1 MSPEALSA
9 RSGWVRLALLW
20 GAGGTAL
27 LLAALLVLPQAR
39 EILAAGWL
47 IGLLFWLG
55 IALGALALL
64 AAHALTGGRWGR
76 ALWPALAPAAAS
88 LPLFLLL
95 ILPLVVG
102 VGRLYPWAG
111 EPGHPERDVVAQLYL
126 NLPGA
131 TLRGVV
137 ALLVWSVLALLLV
150 GLRPGGVRRMVAALG
165 LVFHMAATT
174 LLGFDWVQ
182 SLEPH
187 FHSTSFGMASLVL
200 QLMACLAWAVLL
212 RPAPAEAAPD
222 VGGMLLATVLGSLYL
237 GFSQYLV
244 IWYGDLPE
252 KVAWYVLRQHWGWL
266 AVELLSLLL
275 STLLPLVMLL
285 PTAQRGSPA
294 ALAQLAPWLLAGIL
308 LHQAWLVAPGAGFWA
323 LPVAALAVLAVGGL
337 WFGLAYGLIAGRLV
351 RTTAAG
357 S

>member
-1 MSPEALSA
+1 MSGEALHA
-9 RSGWVRLALLW
+9 RPGRVRLALLG

-27 LLAALLVLPQAR
+27 LLVGLLVLPEAR
-39 EILAAGWL
+39 EALAAGWM

-64 AAHALTGGRWGR
+64 AVHALTGGRWGR
-76 ALWPALAPAAAS
+76 ALWLALAPAAAS

-102 VGRLYPWAG
+102 LGRLYPWVAG
-111 EPGHPERDVVAQLYL
+111 PEHPERNIVAQLYL
-126 NLPGA
+126 NLPA
-131 TLRGVV
+131 AALRGVA
-137 ALLVWSVLALLLV
+137 ALAVWSVLGLLLV
-150 GLRPGGVRRMVAALG
+150 GLRPGGLRQMVAALG
-165 LVFHMAATT
+165 LIFHVVAVT

-200 QLMACLAWAVLL
+200 QLLACLAWATRL
-212 RPAPAEAAPD
+212 RPTPSEAAPD

-244 IWYGDLPE
+244 IWYGNLPE
-252 KVAWYVLRQHWGWL
+252 KVEWYVLRQHWGWL
-266 AVELLSLLL
+266 SIELLSLLL

-285 PTAQRGSPA
+285 PSAVRGSPA
-294 ALAQLAPWLLAGIL
+294 ALAQLAPWVLGGVL
-308 LHQAWLVAPGAGFWA
+308 LHQVWLLAPGAGFWA

-337 WFGLAYGLIAGRLV
+337 WFGLTYGLIAGRL
-351 RTTAAG
+351 AG
-357 S
+357 VAEARS

>member
-1 MSPEALSA
+1 MSAEALHA
-9 RSGWVRLALLW
+9 RPGRVRLALLG

-55 IALGALALL
+55 IALGALVLL
-64 AAHALTGGRWGR
+64 ATHALTGGQWGR

-102 VGRLYPWAG
+102 LGTLYPWA
-111 EPGHPERDVVAQLYL
+111 PDPEHAARSIVAQRYL

-131 TLRGVV
+131 TLRGLV
-137 ALLVWSVLALLLV
+137 ALAVWSALALLLV
-150 GLRPGGVRRMVAALG
+150 GMRAGGLRQMVAALG
-165 LVFHMAATT
+165 LVFHMVAIT

-200 QLMACLAWAVLL
+200 QLMACLAWATRL
-212 RPAPAEAAPD
+212 RPTPSEAAPD
-222 VGGMLLATVLGSLYL
+222 VGGMLLAAVLGSLYL

-244 IWYGDLPE
+244 IWYGNLPE
-252 KVAWYVLRQHWGWL
+252 KVEWYVLRQHWGWL
-266 AVELLSLLL
+266 SLELLALLL
-275 STLLPLVMLL
+275 SSLLPLVVLL
-285 PTAQRGSPA
+285 PSAVRGSPA
-294 ALAQLAPWLLAGIL
+294 ALAQLAPWLLGGIL
-308 LHQAWLVAPGAGFWA
+308 LHQAWLVAPGAGFWT

-337 WFGLAYGLIAGRLV
+337 WFGLAYGLIAGRFI
-351 RTTAAG
+351 RATEAG
-357 S
+357 A